1 MNIYP
6 CKKGVPADIFTDYL
20 YRDSDFILVKDPKHN
35 EDYFHYT
42 IWSLN
47 GISTIFDMTR
57 IDINDLKRMIN
68 KVDKMDI
75 FSNEKKFFTFPPTHD
90 GMHLHIVPNNYVSYR
105 PRYELY
111 DYNDLDNI
119 MKNIQK
125 VKTINKQKKLSL
137 KLELKFRIGVI
148 IIKDIY
154 KIHTLETVK
163 ATNNLDY
170 IIVIRQRHPDAFL
183 DKLIENNKFINMHLV
198 SKNLN
203 NYNKKIMCDYLQF
216 L

>member
-1 MNIYP
+1 MNIHP
-6 CKKGVPADIFTDYL
+6 CKEVPADVFTDYL
-20 YRDSDFILVKDPKHN
+20 YRDSNFILVKDPKHN

-47 GISTIFDMTR
+47 GISTIFDITK
-57 IDINDLKRMIN
+57 IDNLRRMVN
-68 KVDKMDI
+68 KVEKMDI
-75 FSNEKKFFTFPPTHD
+75 FSNEKKYFTFPPTRN
-90 GMHLHIVPNNYVSYR
+90 GLHLHIVPNDYVSYR
-105 PRYELY
+105 PRDELY

-137 KLELKFRIGVI
+137 VLDLEFRIGVI

-198 SKNLN
+198 SENLN
-203 NYNKKIMCDYLQF
+203 NYNKKIICDYLLF